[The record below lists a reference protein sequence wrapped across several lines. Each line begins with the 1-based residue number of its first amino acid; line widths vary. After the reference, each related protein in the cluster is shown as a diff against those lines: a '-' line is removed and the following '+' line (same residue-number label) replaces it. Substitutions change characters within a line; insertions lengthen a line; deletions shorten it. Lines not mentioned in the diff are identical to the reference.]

1 MKFLFSYVKLE
12 VRRLTTI
19 EKDWLIMKKMHNM
32 VVIITGGGQGIG
44 FGLATAFAQVGANIV
59 ITGRTL
65 DKLQKAKETL
75 EKAYDFNVLAIA
87 ADSSDEDAVKATI
100 FKTVEEFDQID
111 VIINNADAAKSGLLL
126 V

>member
-1 MKFLFSYVKLE
+1 
-12 VRRLTTI
+12 
-19 EKDWLIMKKMHNM
+19 MKKMHNM

-75 EKAYDFNVLAIA
+75 EKAYDVNVLAIA

-126 V
+126 VEHSA